1 MSSDEFGKAV
11 IINITENDNN
21 IGINEKY
28 EIKIIQYINDT
39 NGLYS
44 SIEFF
49 YKEKVFL
56 LNYNN
61 DFYLWTYDSEK
72 NKIVKLNY
80 KNEIVDNEK
89 SYSYGPL
96 LYLDRKNLFII
107 QCFSN
112 KSFIEFYNLPNF
124 SFVYPPFLF
133 KTKNL

>member
-1 MSSDEFGKAV
+1 MHSDEFGKAV

-56 LNYNN
+56 LNYN
-61 DFYLWTYDSEK
+61 
-72 NKIVKLNY
+72 I
-80 KNEIVDNEK
+80 
-89 SYSYGPL
+89 
-96 LYLDRKNLFII
+96 
-107 QCFSN
+107 
-112 KSFIEFYNLPNF
+112 FYN
-124 SFVYPPFLF
+124 
-133 KTKNL
+133 

>member
-56 LNYNN
+56 LNYN
-61 DFYLWTYDSEK
+61 
-72 NKIVKLNY
+72 I
-80 KNEIVDNEK
+80 
-89 SYSYGPL
+89 
-96 LYLDRKNLFII
+96 FI
-107 QCFSN
+107 F
-112 KSFIEFYNLPNF
+112 PR
-124 SFVYPPFLF
+124 FLG
-133 KTKNL
+133 